1 MCQPINAGN
10 TIAYGAT
17 SGDIFIRGGV
27 GERCCV
33 RNSGAWVVT
42 EGVGDHA
49 AEYMTGGR
57 LAVLGRTGRNFAAGM
72 SGGIAWVLDLKDFRV
87 NKELVELGP
96 VVGEAAR
103 ELESMVRAHAEET
116 GSEVAAALLEDWETS
131 LTRFTE
137 VMPRDFRIV
146 LEAKAKA
153 EADGLDE
160 NETAH
165 AMMAALH
172 G

>member
-1 MCQPINAGN
+1 
-10 TIAYGAT
+10 
-17 SGDIFIRGGV
+17 
-27 GERCCV
+27 
-33 RNSGAWVVT
+33 
-42 EGVGDHA
+42 
-49 AEYMTGGR
+49 
-57 LAVLGRTGRNFAAGM
+57 M
-72 SGGIAWVLDLKDFRV
+72 SGGIAWVLDLNDKRD

-96 VVGEAAR
+96 VVGDAAT
-103 ELESMVRAHAEET
+103 ELEELVRAHAEET
-116 GSEVAAALLEDWETS
+116 GSEVAAALLADWETS

-137 VMPRDFRIV
+137 IMPRDFRIV

-165 AMMAALH
+165 AMMEALH